1 MIHEHPCP
9 GAIPQPRRSGDAP
22 VSADLAAALAVP
34 AGRQGLPAVD
44 RMTRGFPWI
53 DEKRLHDRPIEI

>member
-1 MIHEHPCP
+1 
-9 GAIPQPRRSGDAP
+9 

-34 AGRQGLPAVD
+34 AGRQGLPAAVD

-53 DEKRLHDRPIEI
+53 DEKRLHDRPI